1 MSNTYIDAVAYQL
14 APTGLQLASQY
25 GNIGRL
31 AQVASGASSL
41 TPIAPLTVALNQYDS
56 IYITDGPNSEVL
68 QVGSGGAA
76 IGVLSIP
83 LQANTTFAHVGGTA
97 YVTDGAQ
104 GSLGQ
109 AIFEASR
116 WLEDI
121 CHQALWQTSYTGEIL
136 TMPTMRASWDN
147 QQNLHFRPR
156 HFPITTLTS
165 VTVEVNQQVSWS
177 YDVTQAIIDSDQQ
190 TVDLPMIA
198 LLTTGGSAPS
208 QFFTGSPWMTPQ
220 VMRQANAWVT
230 VAYTAGFAVG
240 AMPWAV
246 TRAAQLLVSDCFT
259 TLENPMGSDE
269 IQQNKRRVTFTLRG
283 DQSGESLLYKNA
295 AKLLQP
301 YVIDSF

>member
-1 MSNTYIDAVAYQL
+1 MSNTYIDAITYQL

-31 AQVASGASSL
+31 AQIASGASSL
-41 TPIAPLTVALNQYDS
+41 TPIAPLTTALNQYDS

-83 LQANTTFAHVGGTA
+83 LQSNTAFAHTGGTA
-97 YVTDGAQ
+97 YCTDGTQ

-121 CHQALWQTSYTGEIL
+121 CHQALWQTSYTNEIL

-156 HFPITTLTS
+156 HFPITALTS
-165 VTVEVNQQVSWS
+165 VSVEVNQQVSWG

-198 LLTTGGSAPS
+198 LLTTGGNAPS
-208 QFFTGSPWMTPQ
+208 QFFTGSPWMSPPM
-220 VMRQANAWVT
+220 MRQANAWAT
-230 VAYTAGFAVG
+230 IAYTAGYAT
-240 AMPWAV
+240 MPWAV
-246 TRAAQLLVSDCFT
+246 TRAAQLLTSDMLG
-259 TLENPMGSDE
+259 TLENPIGADE
-269 IQQNKRRVTFTLRG
+269 ISQNKRKVTFTLRG
-283 DQSGESLLYKNA
+283 DQTGDSLLYKNA
-295 AKLLQP
+295 LKLLQP